1 MGGLGAATAAYAAT
15 SCIDCNRRAR
25 SDRRGRSDSPGSATI
40 GLPFHGTF
48 AMPEPSAT
56 LPGQPS
62 LSPGAVNLILFSRAD
77 CAFCRIVREHYLLP
91 LAAKRPPRLFLA
103 DIDIESRAMMTGW
116 QRQRLTQAAFA
127 A

>member
-1 MGGLGAATAAYAAT
+1 
-15 SCIDCNRRAR
+15 
-25 SDRRGRSDSPGSATI
+25 
-40 GLPFHGTF
+40 
-48 AMPEPSAT
+48 MPESPAT
-56 LPGQPS
+56 LTGQPS

-127 A
+127 ASHGARLSPTVIFVDSQGRELAEPIVGLSNDFFGAYLDAAIAKALAAPI